1 MTNPTT
7 SSPSTPRRLLVTGA
21 SGFIG
26 SFIVARGLELGFEVW
41 AAMRASS
48 SKRYLTDERIRFI
61 TLDLSDETKLTSQLA
76 DHVTQYGP
84 WQAVVHAAG
93 ATKCRCDDDF
103 FEINT
108 RGTERLVRALI
119 TTGALN
125 GRLVFVSSLSVCGPL
140 HEKDYA
146 PITALDTPKP
156 NTAYGRS
163 KLQAEAALRSIQGL
177 DYVVVR
183 PTGVYGPRE
192 RDYFMMAKSIK
203 SHVDFAVGYRRQVIT
218 FIYVADLVEAI
229 FLALEKG
236 RCGKAYALTDGGEY
250 ASRAFS
256 DLLQQHLGVKHV
268 VHIKAPLWVLKTV
281 CGIAGTWAKWRGKTA
296 TLNGDKYKIMK
307 QRNWRAD
314 ISDAQKDLG
323 YTPQYPLERGVEESV
338 AWYKSQK
345 WL

>member
-1 MTNPTT
+1 MDKVSYALGLNIGNNLLDAGIDKLEWDKFLKGVKDSMEKNDQEMTNQEAQQE
-7 SSPSTPRRLLVTGA
+7 LN
-21 SGFIG
+21 
-26 SFIVARGLELGFEVW
+26 SFFA
-41 AAMRASS
+41 
-48 SKRYLTDERIRFI
+48 
-61 TLDLSDETKLTSQLA
+61 
-76 DHVTQYGP
+76 
-84 WQAVVHAAG
+84 
-93 ATKCRCDDDF
+93 
-103 FEINT
+103 
-108 RGTERLVRALI
+108 
-119 TTGALN
+119 
-125 GRLVFVSSLSVCGPL
+125 
-140 HEKDYA
+140 
-146 PITALDTPKP
+146 
-156 NTAYGRS
+156 

-281 CGIAGTWAKWRGKTA
+281 WGVG
-296 TLNGDKYKIMK
+296 YKFEI
-307 QRNWRAD
+307 
-314 ISDAQKDLG
+314 L
-323 YTPQYPLERGVEESV
+323 V
-338 AWYKSQK
+338 
-345 WL
+345 